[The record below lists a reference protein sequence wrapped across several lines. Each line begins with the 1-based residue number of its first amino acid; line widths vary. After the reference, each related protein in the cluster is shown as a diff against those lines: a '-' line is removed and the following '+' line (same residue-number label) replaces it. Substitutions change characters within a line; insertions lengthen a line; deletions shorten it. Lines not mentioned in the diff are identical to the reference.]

1 MKNIKY
7 INDFDA
13 FNFSRSIGILKREW
27 LLTQKKVKVLVA
39 QSCLTLR
46 NPWTVA
52 LKAPLFMEFSRQEY
66 WSGLPFPPSRDLSD
80 PGIKPRSPA
89 FQAGSLPTEPPEKTL
104 TDGSLFVEQESEWQY
119 LFLQHL
125 YIFSGMC
132 QIES

>member
-39 QSCLTLR
+39 QSCLNLR

-52 LKAPLFMEFSRQEY
+52 LKSPLFMEFSRQEY
-66 WSGLPFPPSRDLSD
+66 WSGLPFPPSGDLLD
-80 PGIKPRSPA
+80 AGIGLKSPVSLA
-89 FQAGSLPTEPPEKTL
+89 SAGERTRVQ
-104 TDGSLFVEQESEWQY
+104 F
-119 LFLQHL
+119 
-125 YIFSGMC
+125 IN
-132 QIES
+132 